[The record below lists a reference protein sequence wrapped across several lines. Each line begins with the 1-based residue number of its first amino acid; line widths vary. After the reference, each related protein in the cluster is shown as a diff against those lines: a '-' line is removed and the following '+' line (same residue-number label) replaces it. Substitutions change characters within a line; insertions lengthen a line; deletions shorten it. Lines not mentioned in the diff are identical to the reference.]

1 MRWSVKYRLQNNF
14 NTFLLT
20 SIAMKTIA
28 IILSELIFIA
38 GAAAQRTKP
47 VMRVNHLAIYVTDL
61 RQSSNFYMRVLGLDS
76 IPEPFHDGKHVWLD
90 LGFSTSLHIIS
101 GAEKKK
107 EYFQHNHICLS
118 TDNLDQFKNT
128 LQQKKIP
135 WYNSAGEKGKTN
147 TRPDGVSQI
156 WIQDPDGY
164 WLEINNDKR
173 TLGK

>member
-1 MRWSVKYRLQNNF
+1 
-14 NTFLLT
+14 
-20 SIAMKTIA
+20 MKTITFV
-28 IILSELIFIA
+28 LSLSFFIMSYSA
-38 GAAAQRTKP
+38 RAQKP
-47 VMRVNHLAIYVTDL
+47 PMKMNHLAIYVTNL
-61 RQSSNFYMRVLGLDS
+61 KQSSNFYMQVLGLDS

-90 LGFSTSLHIIS
+90 LGFGTSLHIIS

-118 TDNLDQFKNT
+118 TDNLDQFKGT
-128 LQQKKIP
+128 LQQKKIT

-147 TRPDGVSQI
+147 TRPDGVQQV

-173 TLGK
+173 TLNK